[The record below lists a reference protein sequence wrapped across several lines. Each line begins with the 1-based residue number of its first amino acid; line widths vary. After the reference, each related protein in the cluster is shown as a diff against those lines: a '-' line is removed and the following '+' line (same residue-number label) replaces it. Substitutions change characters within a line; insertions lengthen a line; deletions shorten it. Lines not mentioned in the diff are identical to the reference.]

1 MQGLQLDVSH
11 YNVSVTIKMYVGHPN
26 GTPSRRIRIMG
37 RAKIAVRRSSS
48 PAPGSVNDRE
58 AKKKRS
64 GNKTS
69 GQGLMAGLRE
79 RKKARL
85 RQQIVET
92 ALHLFRQRGYENTRI
107 DDIVQTLEI
116 SQPTFFRYFPSR
128 TGALR
133 EVARRA
139 CARQAESLR
148 SELAVKA
155 PTEQRLRRFYE
166 TLGNVSEVGRPLWQA
181 VILAGAMDPVRSPEL
196 RGAEAATVRL
206 LREIIAEGQKNGEV
220 TVDFPIV
227 HLAEFME
234 GLFNPVVRQWAVD
247 LTGPHKLTERV
258 HNAVEFFL
266 RGARP

>member
-1 MQGLQLDVSH
+1 
-11 YNVSVTIKMYVGHPN
+11 
-26 GTPSRRIRIMG
+26 MG
-37 RAKIAVRRSSS
+37 RAKTAVRRSPLPS
-48 PAPGSVNDRE
+48 PAPGSVNERE

-69 GQGLMAGLRE
+69 GQGSVAGLRE

-116 SQPTFFRYFPSR
+116 SQPTFFRYFPSKD
-128 TGALR
+128 AVLR
-133 EVARRA
+133 EVGRRA
-139 CARQAESLR
+139 FARQAESLK
-148 SELAVKA
+148 SELSTKA
-155 PTEQRLRRFYE
+155 TTEQRLRRFYE
-166 TLGNVSEVGRPLWQA
+166 TLGNVTEVGRPLWQA

-196 RGAEAATVRL
+196 RGAEAATVSL
-206 LREIIAEGQKNGEV
+206 LREIIAEGQRNGEI
-220 TVDFPIV
+220 TLDFPVV

-234 GLFNPVVRQWAVD
+234 GLFNTVVRQWAVD

-258 HNAVEFFL
+258 RNAVEFFL
-266 RGARP
+266 RGAKP